1 MFILDTNVVSE
12 LRKGAKA
19 DAKVITWAGSVDAS
33 TLFIS
38 PITVMEIEI
47 GILRLNKDQAQQD
60 ILRKWFKDHV
70 LVAFA
75 ERIIPIDESVAR
87 VCAKLHVPDM
97 KSDRDALIAATGIT
111 HQMTVVT
118 RNTQDFDGTGVK
130 LLNPWK
136 PA

>member
-1 MFILDTNVVSE
+1 
-12 LRKGAKA
+12 
-19 DAKVITWAGSVDAS
+19 
-33 TLFIS
+33 
-38 PITVMEIEI
+38 MEIEI

-60 ILRKWFKDHV
+60 ILRKWFEDHV